1 MKIYLSILLICFVL
15 NNAKSIESKII
26 HNIENEV
33 ITNIDI
39 KNEFKYLIAL
49 NNSLKELDKEK
60 LLNISNQ
67 SIIREKIKK
76 IEILRNFKEIL
87 LNEDYYELLLK
98 NIYTRL
104 NLKSI
109 NEFDIYLKDYDL
121 KIEDIKTKIT
131 IDVLWNELVV
141 KKYNS
146 KIVIDETKIK
156 KKILENSKIKSK
168 EYQLAEIIF
177 EVTNKDEIEK
187 KYNQIVKSIKDI
199 GFENSAATY
208 SFSESGKIG
217 GDIGWINENSL
228 NNNIRKNI
236 SNLKVGEFTKPII
249 LSNGILVLKLIN
261 TKNSETTIDIENELK
276 KAINY
281 ERNRQLNQYSKIYYN
296 QIKKNLDF
304 NG

>member
-1 MKIYLSILLICFVL
+1 MKIYLSILLVCFIL

-26 HNIENEV
+26 YNIENEV

-76 IEILRNFKEIL
+76 IEILKNFKEIL

-109 NEFDIYLKDYDL
+109 SEFDIYLKDYDL

-131 IDVLWNELVV
+131 IDVLWNELIV

-146 KIVIDETKIK
+146 KIVIDEAKIK
-156 KKILENSKIKSK
+156 KKILKNSKIKSK
-168 EYQLAEIIF
+168 EYELAEIIF
-177 EVTNKDEIEK
+177 EVTSKDEIEK
-187 KYNQIVKSIKDI
+187 KYNQIVKSINDI

-208 SFSESGKIG
+208 SFSESAKIG

-249 LSNGILVLKLIN
+249 LSNGILILKLIN
-261 TKNSETTIDIENELK
+261 IKNLETTIDIENELK

-296 QIKKNLDF
+296 KIKKNLDF

>member
-76 IEILRNFKEIL
+76 IEILKNFKEIE

-146 KIVIDETKIK
+146 KIIIEETKIK

>member
-1 MKIYLSILLICFVL
+1 MKIYLSILLVCFVL

-76 IEILRNFKEIL
+76 IEILKNFKEIV

-131 IDVLWNELVV
+131 IDALWNELIVQ
-141 KKYNS
+141 KYNS
-146 KIVIDETKIK
+146 KIVINENKIK
-156 KKILENSKIKSK
+156 KEILKNSKIKSK
-168 EYQLAEIIF
+168 KYKLAEIIF
-177 EVTNKDEIEK
+177 EVTNKEEIEK
-187 KYNQIVKSIKDI
+187 KYNQIVKSINEI
-199 GFENSAATY
+199 GFENSAAIY
-208 SFSESGKIG
+208 SFSESSKIG

-228 NNNIRKNI
+228 NDNIKRNINNLQI
-236 SNLKVGEFTKPII
+236 GEITKPIV
-249 LSNGILVLKLIN
+249 LSNGILMLKLTDI
-261 TKNSETTIDIENELK
+261 KNSKVNIDIENEIK

-281 ERNRQLNQYSKIYYN
+281 ERRRQLNQYSKIYYN
-296 QIKKNLDF
+296 KIKKNLDF